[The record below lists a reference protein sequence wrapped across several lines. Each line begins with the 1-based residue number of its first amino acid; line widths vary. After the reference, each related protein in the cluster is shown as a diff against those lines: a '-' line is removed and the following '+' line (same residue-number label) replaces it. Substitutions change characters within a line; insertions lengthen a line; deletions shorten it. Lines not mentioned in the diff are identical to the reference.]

1 MKNKRG
7 FTLIE
12 ILIVLVVLV
21 TVTTGAT
28 IGIKE
33 IQKKSE
39 QKSLRELYTMVETA
53 ADTYLNLNDESRLE
67 LLNDEITEKCIRV
80 YILQNAGLVKSDLDN
95 PVTKKRVPGN
105 LCVIS
110 YINEEGVIENY
121 FDLDD
126 NLETHKVTLKI
137 VDGKNTSTES
147 KSVYTKAIFNL
158 AVANSKFILNGTC
171 DGGATLKIDGSKV
184 VVYGVKKDQTCTIN
198 IKNKENKVTVNVI
211 NGKVNPTEQII
222 QYGKD
227 SNTFTLSGNIG
238 HSFSS
243 LSCKGT
249 DTGKTTGTLSNNNTN
264 LIVKNVTE
272 PVTCTVTYNINTY
285 TLTVSGVN
293 GTIGSPN
300 SVQVSYG
307 TTKEFTLNPSE
318 GYKVEG
324 ATTTCKNATI
334 DVNNKKLIFTN
345 VNQSQSCTV
354 TFYPITYKVIL
365 NNQSATSSGTTEV
378 YYQYNTTKTI
388 NNVKCYYYTD
398 STLKTCI
405 TSGTTITK
413 PTRTGYTFSG
423 YFTAQNAG
431 GIQYVNNNGVFIN
444 NIYKTV
450 GNRTLYAN
458 WTINQY
464 KVTLTVSGGA
474 GSTSKN
480 INYNSSGTF
489 TGVSPSTGYTATGVT
504 VSCDGGAT
512 ASISGTTVT
521 VSGVT
526 KAQTCTVK
534 FPVDKY
540 TLKITAKNCT
550 PTSASYEVNNGS
562 DKDIHFTPN
571 ANMAL
576 KSYSCTNNQTI
587 TYKGN
592 NQFTVNKLTAN
603 TTCTIEYTAVTKSF
617 AYKSSEQTYTI
628 PYTGYY
634 DITAYGAQGA
644 GSGGKGGKIIG
655 RVKLTK
661 GDVITVITGGN
672 DGTNGGGAGLY
683 KGGGSTIIKK
693 GTTNLIIAA
702 GGGGGAAGTAGG
714 DGNGAGGAAAS
725 TGATGTNGGP
735 GTKGTN
741 GGGGGSGYNYTYYVE
756 GNTCISR
763 GDKTCNSWSTS
774 CTSYG
779 NASCGSSRC
788 DDPNTCYNSGTGN
801 KYYCSYCKSTSQTC
815 NSWSQGECLE
825 YNTVEKTKAY
835 KSGNGGKSSVGTGVT
850 AVENT
855 AGGNS
860 DKDGKAS
867 LTYYKESL

>member
-1 MKNKRG
+1 MKNKKG

-21 TVTTGAT
+21 TVTTGVT

-39 QKSLRELYTMVETA
+39 QKALRELYTMVETA
-53 ADTYLNLNDESRLE
+53 ADTYLNLNDDSRLE

-137 VDGKNTSTES
+137 VDGKNTSTEN

-158 AVANSKFILNGTC
+158 ALVNSKFILDGTC

-184 VVYGVKKDQTCTIN
+184 VVYGVKKDQTCTVN
-198 IKNKENKVTVNVI
+198 LKNKQNKVTVNVI
-211 NGKVNPTEQII
+211 NGMSSPESMIVD
-222 QYGKD
+222 YGKD
-227 SNTFTLSGNIG
+227 ASFTLSGSTG
-238 HSFSS
+238 YHYESHE
-243 LSCKGT
+243 CTGD
-249 DTGKTTGTLSNNNTN
+249 DTGKTLGSFSNNNLVIT
-264 LIVKNVTE
+264 NVTE
-272 PVTCTVTYNINTY
+272 PVTCKVTYSINKYNITIN
-285 TLTVSGVN
+285 GVN
-293 GTIGSPN
+293 GSVSPTNITTDYGSAVNIKLSPN
-300 SVQVSYG
+300 TGYQVNG
-307 TTKEFTLNPSE
+307 TTTNCTGGVIDTS
-318 GYKVEG
+318 
-324 ATTTCKNATI
+324 KNVLVI
-334 DVNNKKLIFTN
+334 SN
-345 VNQSQSCTV
+345 VAKNEQCSV
-354 TFYPITYKVIL
+354 TFAPIP
-365 NNQSATSSGTTEV
+365 
-378 YYQYNTTKTI
+378 YN
-388 NNVKCYYYTD
+388 
-398 STLKTCI
+398 
-405 TSGTTITK
+405 
-413 PTRTGYTFSG
+413 
-423 YFTAQNAG
+423 
-431 GIQYVNNNGVFIN
+431 
-444 NIYKTV
+444 
-450 GNRTLYAN
+450 
-458 WTINQY
+458 
-464 KVTLTVSGGA
+464 VTLTVSGGA

-489 TGVSPSTGYTATGVT
+489 TGVSPSAGYTSAGAT
-504 VSCDGGAT
+504 VSCNGGAKS
-512 ASISGTTVT
+512 SISGTTVT

-562 DKDIHFTPN
+562 NKDIHFTPN

-576 KSYSCTNNQTI
+576 KSYSCTNNQKI

-617 AYKSSEQTYTI
+617 AYKSSAQTYKI

-634 DITAYGAQGA
+634 DITAYGAQGS
-644 GSGGKGGKIIG
+644 GSGGKGGKIVG

-693 GTTNLIIAA
+693 GNANLIIAA
-702 GGGGGAAGTAGG
+702 GGGGGSAGTAGG
-714 DGNGAGGAAAS
+714 NGNGAGGAAAS
-725 TGATGTNGGP
+725 PSASGTNGGP

-741 GGGGGSGYNYTYYVE
+741 GGGGGSGYNYSYSCRCSDCYYGINTCEGGYVTTGCAQYEEKRVRCPNSSCHTACYGYGKDDTYYCDVYT
-756 GNTCISR
+756 NTCV
-763 GDKTCNSWSTS
+763 SW
-774 CTSYG
+774 
-779 NASCGSSRC
+779 
-788 DDPNTCYNSGTGN
+788 N
-801 KYYCSYCKSTSQTC
+801 KYYDPCKSGSNTCSYGCDDCSRS
-815 NSWSQGECLE
+815 
-825 YNTVEKTKAY
+825 Y
-835 KSGNGGKSSVGTGVT
+835 KSGNGGKSSVGNGVT
-850 AVENT
+850 AVQNT
-855 AGGNS
+855 AGANKS
-860 DKDGKAS
+860 NGKAS
-867 LTYYKESL
+867 LTYYKENL

>member
-1 MKNKRG
+1 MKNKKG

-21 TVTTGAT
+21 TATTGAT

-137 VDGKNTSTES
+137 VDGKNTSTEN

-158 AVANSKFILNGTC
+158 ALVNSKFILDGTC

-184 VVYGVKKDQTCTIN
+184 VVYGVKKDQTCTVN
-198 IKNKENKVTVNVI
+198 IKNKQNKVTVNVI
-211 NGKVNPTEQII
+211 NGMSSPESMIVD
-222 QYGKD
+222 YGKD
-227 SNTFTLSGNIG
+227 ASFTLSGSTG
-238 HSFSS
+238 YHYESYE
-243 LSCKGT
+243 CTGD
-249 DTGKTTGTLSNNNTN
+249 DTGKTLGSFSNNN
-264 LIVKNVTE
+264 LVVSNVTE
-272 PVTCTVTYNINTY
+272 PVTCKVTYSINKYNITIN
-285 TLTVSGVN
+285 GVN
-293 GTIGSPN
+293 GSVSPTNITTDYGSAVTIKLSPN
-300 SVQVSYG
+300 TGYQV
-307 TTKEFTLNPSE
+307 N
-318 GYKVEG
+318 G
-324 ATTTCKNATI
+324 ATTNCTGGVIDTSKNVLVI
-334 DVNNKKLIFTN
+334 SN
-345 VNQSQSCTV
+345 VAKNEQCSV
-354 TFYPITYKVIL
+354 TFAPIP
-365 NNQSATSSGTTEV
+365 
-378 YYQYNTTKTI
+378 YN
-388 NNVKCYYYTD
+388 
-398 STLKTCI
+398 
-405 TSGTTITK
+405 
-413 PTRTGYTFSG
+413 
-423 YFTAQNAG
+423 
-431 GIQYVNNNGVFIN
+431 
-444 NIYKTV
+444 
-450 GNRTLYAN
+450 
-458 WTINQY
+458 
-464 KVTLTVSGGA
+464 VTLTVSGGA

-489 TGVSPSTGYTATGVT
+489 TGVSPSAGYTSAGAT
-504 VSCDGGAT
+504 VSCNGGAKS
-512 ASISGTTVT
+512 SISGTTVT

-540 TLKITAKNCT
+540 TVTIKVTNGTTASSSIKLDAGKDGSF
-550 PTSASYEVNNGS
+550 SA
-562 DKDIHFTPN
+562 TPN

-576 KSYSCTNNQTI
+576 NSYSCTNHTVTYGGNNKFTI
-587 TYKGN
+587 T
-592 NQFTVNKLTAN
+592 KLSSN

-617 AYKSSEQTYTI
+617 AYKSSVQTYKI

-634 DITAYGAQGA
+634 DITAYGAQGS
-644 GSGGKGGKIIG
+644 GSGGKGGKIVG
-655 RVKLTK
+655 RVNLTK
-661 GDVITVITGGN
+661 GDIITVITGGN

-693 GTTNLIIAA
+693 GNANLIIAA
-702 GGGGGAAGTAGG
+702 GGGGGSAGTAGG
-714 DGNGAGGAAAS
+714 NGDGAGGAAAS
-725 TGATGTNGGP
+725 ASASGTNGGP

-741 GGGGGSGYNYTYYVE
+741 GGGGGSGYNYSYSCRCNDCYY
-756 GNTCISR
+756 GSNTCVGGTVLTSCAR
-763 GDKTCNSWSTS
+763 YKTRRVRCPNSNCNSACYGYGVKDIYYCDIDTNQCEKWNSYYDS
-774 CTSYG
+774 CKSGSNTCSYG
-779 NASCGSSRC
+779 C
-788 DDPNTCYNSGTGN
+788 DD
-801 KYYCSYCKSTSQTC
+801 CSKP
-815 NSWSQGECLE
+815 
-825 YNTVEKTKAY
+825 Y
-835 KSGNGGKSSVGTGVT
+835 KSGNGGKSAVGSGVT

-855 AGGNS
+855 AGANTS
-860 DKDGKAS
+860 NGKAS